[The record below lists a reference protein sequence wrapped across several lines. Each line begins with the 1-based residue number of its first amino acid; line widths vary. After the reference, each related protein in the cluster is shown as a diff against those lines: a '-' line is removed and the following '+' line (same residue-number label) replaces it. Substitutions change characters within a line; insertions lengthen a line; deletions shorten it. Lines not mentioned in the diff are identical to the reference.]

1 MCLQYRDGGRGRGFY
16 GALEEIEE
24 GMEEEVSFVYYV
36 ACKYRAYQYHLETET
51 VKNRTKR
58 DVAVAVCS
66 FVAQMKAPTLVLFLK
81 K

>member
-36 ACKYRAYQYHLETET
+36 ACKYRAYQSHLETA
-51 VKNRTKR
+51 KNRTKR
-58 DVAVAVCS
+58 DVAVAECS
-66 FVAQMKAPTLVLFLK
+66 SVAQMKAPTPVLSLK